1 MKTNIVNFVLI
12 LGLFGSLCSCEIAP
26 DPGFDAVLQGKVL
39 DDTQAPVFSD
49 ILSNN
54 VIINALGERDATPI
68 VIRVKGDGT
77 FTNTKMFPKKY
88 KCWVQGPVF
97 RNAPDTT
104 LIDLSGGQSI
114 NQDFSVVPFLN
125 IKLSLKGTPAENSV
139 TLTYN
144 IVGNRTKR
152 AALREIY
159 VSTVPFPTRSIGSG
173 PTYATIT
180 TTVTNDSGERQI
192 TGLAK
197 KTKYFIRMGA
207 NGTGDLMNY
216 SEQIVITTP

>member
-1 MKTNIVNFVLI
+1 MKNYIHYFVLL
-12 LGLFGSLCSCEIAP
+12 LGIVSCFWSCEIAP
-26 DPGFDAVLQGKVL
+26 DPGFDAALQGKVI
-39 DDTQAPVFSD
+39 DDTKAPVFSD

-77 FTNTKMFPKKY
+77 YTNTRMFPKKY

-104 LIDLSGGQSI
+104 LIDLSDGQSI
-114 NQDFSVVPFLN
+114 AQDFSVVPFLN
-125 IKLSLKGTPAENSV
+125 IKLALKGTPAENSV
-139 TLTYN
+139 TLTYT
-144 IVGNRTKR
+144 ITGNRTKR
-152 AALREIY
+152 AATREIY
-159 VSTVPFPTRSIGSG
+159 VSTVPFPTRSVGSG
-173 PTYATIT
+173 PTYT
-180 TTVTNDSGERQI
+180 TFTAALTTDSGERVI